1 MPDAT
6 HARLIMPGGIAHPV
20 IPVAYPPSTLLIF
33 RRSDKALTPH
43 PTMRA
48 DATHVRFIM
57 PGVLRISHPAIF
69 IAYPKSAI
77 NTLDLRW

>member
-20 IPVAYPPSTLLIF
+20 IPVAYPPSTPLIF

-43 PTMRA
+43 PTMRV
-48 DATHVRFIM
+48 DA
-57 PGVLRISHPAIF
+57 
-69 IAYPKSAI
+69 
-77 NTLDLRW
+77 

>member
-6 HARLIMPGGIAHPV
+6 HARLIMPGVLRVSHPV
-20 IPVAYPPSTLLIF
+20 IPVAYPPSTPLIF

-48 DATHVRFIM
+48 DATHARFIM
-57 PGVLRISHPAIF
+57 PGGIACRIWLFPSLIRYQH
-69 IAYPKSAI
+69 
-77 NTLDLRW
+77 L

>member
-6 HARLIMPGGIAHPV
+6 HARLIMPGVLRVSHPV
-20 IPVAYPPSTLLIF
+20 IPVAYPPSTPLIF

-48 DATHVRFIM
+48 DA
-57 PGVLRISHPAIF
+57 
-69 IAYPKSAI
+69 
-77 NTLDLRW
+77 